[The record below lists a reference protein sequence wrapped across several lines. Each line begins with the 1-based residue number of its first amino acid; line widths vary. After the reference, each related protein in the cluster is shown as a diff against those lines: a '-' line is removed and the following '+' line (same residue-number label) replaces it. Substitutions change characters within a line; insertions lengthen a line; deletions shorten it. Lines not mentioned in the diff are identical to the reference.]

1 MLIDILETHQFS
13 FENKKNIRIKN
24 PIFLPSKSFLLR
36 KNSTNELD
44 FIESNEEK
52 KKFEIIKTIIQ
63 KRKTSSILIQRN
75 FRKYI
80 IEKHLKSY
88 FLISNLLFNR
98 EKAALL
104 IQKNLKNYFIQK
116 HFKSLLKNDALF
128 LYDFPKDLLN
138 SICILSTSIEKFY
151 EKINNKNM
159 ELAIQLYKPNLFL
172 KFS

>member
-80 IEKHLKSY
+80 IEKHLKS
-88 FLISNLLFNR
+88 
-98 EKAALL
+98 
-104 IQKNLKNYFIQK
+104 
-116 HFKSLLKNDALF
+116 
-128 LYDFPKDLLN
+128 
-138 SICILSTSIEKFY
+138 
-151 EKINNKNM
+151 
-159 ELAIQLYKPNLFL
+159 
-172 KFS
+172 